1 MSLTAYPTLL
11 AKLKSKKFRTAFLS
25 SSVRYRLALQTRAL
39 RKAIFDSQ
47 KRLGEAMGKPANVI
61 SRLENPNYGK
71 VTLQTLLD
79 LASAFDVGLVV
90 EFASFNDVVERAED
104 LSEQSLIRL
113 QFEHEVEAESI
124 SQSFI
129 ESILTKTGSV
139 HKNTAVRSAM
149 NYMNGETMNIGGL
162 ASFRPVQPLSLVE
175 NRA

>member
-1 MSLTAYPTLL
+1 MSLTAYPILL

-39 RKAIFDSQ
+39 RKSIFDSQ

-79 LASAFDVGLVV
+79 LASAFDVGLIV
-90 EFASFNDVVERAED
+90 EFASFSDVVERAED
-104 LSEQSLIRL
+104 LSEQSLIRP

-124 SQSFI
+124 SQSFL
-129 ESILTKTGSV
+129 ESIISKTGSAQ
-139 HKNTAVRSAM
+139 KSIPERSAM
-149 NYMNGETMNIGGL
+149 NYINGETMNPGGL
-162 ASFRPVQPLSLVE
+162 ASYSPSKPFNLVE